1 MSEWIEVSASTV
13 DAAKEQALDL
23 LGIPADDAE
32 FEVMADAGKQLFGLR
47 RTDARVRAR
56 VRPSLPRP
64 KDGSR
69 RQRREQSS
77 GRDRARRGRRD
88 QSGNG
93 SRTQGDAKGDSAR
106 AGRRRR
112 NGDERDDSGRPGVD
126 SKAGEG
132 QGSGSRRGVA
142 GSDGAGTKSGAKSRK
157 KRSTTGDGPRRN
169 QEDAV
174 STEEMSMTDQAAE
187 VGSFLEGLLEAFDL
201 DGQVVVGEVED
212 DTVIVDVQGQDLGL
226 LIGPRGQTMT
236 AVHELTKTVLQRSSG
251 SGPRLRVRLDVAG
264 YRQRRREALA
274 NFVRAQAAEVTAS
287 GTARALEPMNAA
299 DRKVV
304 HDTVN
309 ELTGVATVSDGDE
322 PRRRVIIVPAD

>member
-1 MSEWIEVSASTV
+1 MSEWIEVRASTV
-13 DAAKEQALDL
+13 DAAKERALDL

-32 FEVMADAGKQLFGLR
+32 FEVMVDAGKQLFGLR

-56 VRPSLPRP
+56 VRPARPRP

-69 RQRREQSS
+69 GQRRERSS
-77 GRDRARRGRRD
+77 GRDRAKRGRRGK
-88 QSGNG
+88 SGNG
-93 SRTQGDAKGDSAR
+93 GRGDDGDGSTGD
-106 AGRRRR
+106 GRQ
-112 NGDERDDSGRPGVD
+112 
-126 SKAGEG
+126 A
-132 QGSGSRRGVA
+132 VA
-142 GSDGAGTKSGAKSRK
+142 GSDAGTGGGSGSGRKQPNGDSAGPGAKTTRNKRRK
-157 KRSTTGDGPRRN
+157 TKDVPRRE

-174 STEEMSMTDQAAE
+174 STEEMSMTEQAAE
-187 VGSFLEGLLEAFDL
+187 VGTFLEGLLEAFDL

-212 DTVIVDVQGQDLGL
+212 DTVTVDVQGQGLGL
-226 LIGPRGQTMT
+226 LIGPRGQTMS

-251 SGPRLRVRLDVAG
+251 LGPRLRVRLDVAG

-287 GTARALEPMNAA
+287 GMARALEPMNAA

-309 ELTGVATVSDGDE
+309 ELTGVSTVSDGDE
-322 PRRRVIIVPAD
+322 PRRRVIIVPSD